1 MSSLVVLAIIAF
13 FILYKAGPAKR
24 ADWKHQIGRALAPEL
39 DRVRDH
45 PSMPERFRTKPTA
58 NPIIGR
64 STTTPPPPTGRPVST
79 PPKRRVAAP
88 PPPTGAPLPP
98 MFQRSSLPPPSGEPV
113 VAETTIEHETPP
125 APDEPIV
132 VVPAALPDPVIDD
145 PVVDDP
151 ADLVDDDPHDDVPDE
166 TKADETLASPPAVDE
181 AAATPDDVD
190 LERDAVIAAL
200 FGRSEPAHV
209 RAASFAESYAG
220 REVTWQ
226 ATLVRT
232 AKGRRHREPATRAEL
247 VLGYTSER
255 QMFSE
260 RVVAEAYFGPDVELE
275 RDSEIT
281 VCGVLA
287 EANVYANRVVLDHVE
302 IV

>member
-24 ADWKHQIGRALAPEL
+24 ADWKHQIERAVAPEL

-45 PSMPERFRTKPTA
+45 PSMPERFRKKPESS
-58 NPIIGR
+58 PIIGR
-64 STTTPPPPTGRPVST
+64 STPTPPPPSGRPVST
-79 PPKRRVAAP
+79 PPRRRVSAP
-88 PPPTGAPLPP
+88 PPAGQPLPP
-98 MFQRSSLPPPSGEPV
+98 MFRRSSLPPPPTGEPV
-113 VAETTIEHETPP
+113 VAETTIEHEAPP
-125 APDEPIV
+125 APDEP
-132 VVPAALPDPVIDD
+132 
-145 PVVDDP
+145 VVDVTAVLRDP
-151 ADLVDDDPHDDVPDE
+151 IVHEPTDLVDDEPSHPDLD
-166 TKADETLASPPAVDE
+166 ADEHVTASRDEPVHVHDEPA
-181 AAATPDDVD
+181 D
-190 LERDAVIAAL
+190 LDLDAVIAAL
-200 FGRSEPAHV
+200 FGRGEPAHV
-209 RAASFAESYAG
+209 RAATFADAYVG

-232 AKGRRHREPATRAEL
+232 AKSRRHREPATRAEL

-255 QMFSE
+255 QMFSD

-275 RDSEIT
+275 RDTEIT